1 MTVLEDGTFGKEKNK
16 QTNIYV
22 KLDHFAKQAE
32 INSII
37 NQLNLSLKNKIT
49 TKKIHT
55 CKKDK
60 NF

>member
-1 MTVLEDGTFGKEKNK
+1 MIKNIFK
-16 QTNIYV
+16 RMYIYV